1 MITQTQLQS
10 LKPDTA
16 VSYGPYGKVFFN
28 RVLTHREDGTP
39 YDNVHVEMKDAKG
52 QIKLVF
58 ESLFRKYGTIL

>member
-10 LKPDTA
+10 LEPNTA

-28 RVLTHREDGTP
+28 RVLTHREDGTQ
-39 YDNVHVEMKDAKG
+39 YENVHVEMLDAKG

-58 ESLFRKYGTIL
+58 ESLFRKYATLL